1 VLEEFTGVTCGN
13 CPLGILAIDN
23 LEKTVGSQFIPIS
36 LHGYSGDPWASAVS
50 NYSSYLGFS
59 AAPSGMIQRSGV
71 ISSPMYTS
79 TTESIFELSSPEGD
93 TWYDLVMAEL
103 EEVALADINAECIAD
118 TTKGTYAIPVHVK
131 YPINATNLNLN
142 LFAVVMEDG
151 LTYFQENYLAS
162 YTNPNL
168 GEFGKGGKYGTS
180 YAVLTHNDV
189 VRQVVGLSF
198 AGTGNYLPQE
208 MTAGQEYSA
217 TLSTSIPGTVTK
229 IQNSKVAVLLI
240 DANTGALINACVAP
254 ATYGSSDAT
263 NGIDQVWTADAAVE
277 VYSLSGQRV
286 LTAPSFTAA
295 QRSLQSGLYLVRT
308 VGADGSTTKKVLIP

>member
-13 CPLGILAIDN
+13 CPLGILAIEN
-23 LEKTVGSQFIPIS
+23 LENTVGSQFIPIS

-50 NYSSYLGFS
+50 GYSNYFGFS
-59 AAPSGMIQRSGV
+59 AAPSGVVQRSGV
-71 ISSPMYTS
+71 ITSPMYSNS
-79 TTESIFELSSPEGD
+79 TNSIFEYSSPDGD

-103 EEVALADINAECIAD
+103 EEVALAEISAEFIAD
-118 TTKGTYAIPVHVK
+118 TVKGTYSIPVHVK
-131 YPINATNLNLN
+131 YPINATDLNLN

-168 GEFGKGGKYGTS
+168 GEFGKGGKYGTT

-189 VRQVVGLSF
+189 VRQVVGLSY
-198 AGTGNYLPQE
+198 AGTGGLLPQE
-208 MTAGQEYSA
+208 MTAAEDYSA
-217 TLSTSIPGTVTK
+217 TIYTTIPSSVTK

-254 ATYGSSDAT
+254 ATYGDT
-263 NGIDQVWTADAAVE
+263 TTGIENITSGTAAPVE
-277 VYSLSGQRV
+277 VYSLGGQRV
-286 LTAPSFTAA
+286 ATATSFAAA
-295 QRSLQSGLYLVRT
+295 QRSLQPGIYVVRT
-308 VGADGSTTKKVLIP
+308 AGASGMESKKVVIR